1 MSQVINS
8 PSYPSQQELRNAP
21 GYPSQKRLEKGPV
34 VAIECI
40 EEIPCNPCEQACPQH
55 AITIGEPITNCPHL
69 DEDKC
74 IGCGLCVSQ
83 CPGLAIFLIDLTHSQ
98 GSASVAFPHEY
109 LPLPKEGQTVRAVN
123 RAGEPI
129 CSATVV
135 RVQNPKT
142 NGQTPVVT
150 VAMPR
155 KYATEVRGI
164 LRAQGGKKNGG

>member
-1 MSQVINS
+1 MSPAINP

-55 AITIGEPITNCPHL
+55 AITIGEPITNCPYL

-98 GSASVAFPHEY
+98 ASASVAFPHEY

-164 LRAQGGKKNGG
+164 LRAQGGKENGG